1 MRSFCKTASIT
12 IRPCFRMHILK
23 IGIFVGI
30 FTLLKSTPLPS
41 DPDDSDVEILT
52 ENENS
57 VIILSDDSDSES
69 QNSVIIIPD
78 DSDMEEDPVDQQ
90 PIIIPSDSDSDNPA
104 EILPEDED
112 NDMDQQPNFLPNGV
126 SGHEIISQTPEEIRI
141 YVAGP
146 PTPQP
151 DELYHRRDPQPST
164 STGRRRGP
172 YRGPTLRREFA
183 HLEACM
189 KRRRPAWLDD
199 GIRRNIGK

>member
-1 MRSFCKTASIT
+1 MTKNQNIHVRLLNGYKMRSFCKTASIA

-23 IGIFVGI
+23 IAIFVGI

-41 DPDDSDVEILT
+41 DPNDSDVEIIT
-52 ENENS
+52 EIPAIILLDSDDSQSENS
-57 VIILSDDSDSES
+57 VII
-69 QNSVIIIPD
+69 I
-78 DSDMEEDPVDQQ
+78 
-90 PIIIPSDSDSDNPA
+90 DSDSDNPV

-112 NDMDQQPNFLPNGV
+112 NDMNQQPNFLPNGV

-151 DELYHRRDPQPST
+151 DELYHHRDPQPST

-183 HLEACM
+183 HLEACL

>member
-1 MRSFCKTASIT
+1 
-12 IRPCFRMHILK
+12 MHILK

-30 FTLLKSTPLPS
+30 FTLVKSTPLPS

-52 ENENS
+52 EIENS

-90 PIIIPSDSDSDNPA
+90 PIIIPSDSDM
-104 EILPEDED
+104 EEDPR
-112 NDMDQQPNFLPNGV
+112 DQQPNFLPNGV
-126 SGHEIISQTPEEIRI
+126 TGHEIISQTPEEIRI
-141 YVAGP
+141 YVAP
-146 PTPQP
+146 PPIPPLHHPRDQP
-151 DELYHRRDPQPST
+151 STATGDQPST
-164 STGRRRGP
+164 STGRR
-172 YRGPTLRREFA
+172 GPTLRRSFA

-189 KRRRPAWLDD
+189 KRREPGVDY